1 MFTYPRTDRE
11 MIAIIISYMEWV
23 EEKLPLPNIVGEFLA
38 KLWWHFHYCGYCV
51 PSKYEKYYE

>member
-23 EEKLPLPNIVGEFLA
+23 EEKLPLPNIVGEFHISLEIPDFQMA
-38 KLWWHFHYCGYCV
+38 N
-51 PSKYEKYYE
+51 